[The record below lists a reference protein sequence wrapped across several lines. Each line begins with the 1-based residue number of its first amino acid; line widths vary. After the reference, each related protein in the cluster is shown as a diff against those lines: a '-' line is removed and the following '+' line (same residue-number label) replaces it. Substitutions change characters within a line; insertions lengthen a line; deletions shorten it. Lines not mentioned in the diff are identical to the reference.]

1 MTSMMRRLLGTG
13 LLLAAASGVSLGQ
26 STTGPEVGEKIPK
39 FELKDQHGRSRDFN
53 SLAGDQGL
61 LLLFSRSADW

>member
-1 MTSMMRRLLGTG
+1 MRSNLNRYFATVA
-13 LLLAAASGVSLGQ
+13 LLAAGAGVGLAQ
-26 STTGPEVGEKIPK
+26 SATGPEIGQKIPD
-39 FELKDQHGRSRDFN
+39 FTLHDQSGRLRDFE